1 MAKSVVLTGAGR
13 DRVGIVAELA
23 EMLFDMGCNLLD
35 SSMTL
40 LRGEFAIIL
49 MIRLPESISVE
60 NLKGRIGQIE
70 TKLGLTIHIREL
82 SEQELNQSTEDQGL
96 SYIVSVYGAD
106 RPGIVSGVTKEL
118 ASMAVNITDVA
129 TQFSGDI
136 NSQSKNVFV
145 MVLEATAPANVTEE
159 ALRKRLLEVS
169 SRLSVDISLQALEV
183 VEL

>member
-1 MAKSVVLTGAGR
+1 VAKSVVLTGAGR

-49 MIRLPESISVE
+49 MIRLPENISVD
-60 NLKGRIGQIE
+60 NLKVRIGQIE

-82 SEQELNQSTEDQGL
+82 SDQELDHSAEDQGP

-106 RPGIVSGVTKEL
+106 RPGIVSGVTKAL
-118 ASMAVNITDVA
+118 ANLSVNITDVA

-136 NSQSKNVFV
+136 NSESKNVFV
-145 MVLEATAPANVTEE
+145 MILEATAPANVTEE
-159 ALRKRLLEVS
+159 TLRKRLLEVS
-169 SRLSVDISLQALEV
+169 TALKVDISLQAIDV